1 MARYETLV
9 SMAPRMAVLVALIAV
24 ALFLVTTART
34 PRAVEAQVSTPKVT
48 STAAVSA
55 PAPMFSSWYGEA
67 LRNILLLEETDVAK
81 LEQQLA
87 ANPEDFPARL
97 KLMAYHQRGDRIAH
111 PEDQAKRIKHVL
123 WLILNHPESE
133 LLHSPV
139 SRFDRNELSSATY
152 RRMVELWDI
161 AVKTHPKNAAVQR
174 NAASFFEE
182 WDPDR
187 YLRYAEATVAADPND
202 AMAIR
207 GIAHRYAMALLENGP
222 SASHAEAALEASKNV
237 WVLGNT
243 AYELQSQYNLS
254 LQMGRPN
261 PRAATLA
268 ERYFVRALALNPT
281 LDRKAILPQIDL
293 RAIAGAR
300 QAAQESRRE
309 WAAKFEGAAAKIRRL
324 PIDAFPDLP
333 AVVAKVLRD
342 KNCTVPQPAI
352 GSGPQN
358 VIRGEFLAK
367 GETGWAVLCSVN
379 QSTSLLVFRNHL
391 DTNPQ
396 VLNTG
401 QDSGYLQGLGND
413 EIGYSRAIGPVNRD
427 YIISHYRA
435 YGGPEPPP
443 LDHHGIDDAFIEKA
457 SSIWYFHEGKWLQLA
472 GAD

>member
-1 MARYETLV
+1 
-9 SMAPRMAVLVALIAV
+9 MAPRIAVLVALAAV
-24 ALFLVTTART
+24 AFFLLTTAER
-34 PRAVEAQVSTPKVT
+34 PRAVEAQVSTPKIT
-48 STAAVSA
+48 LTAAA
-55 PAPMFSSWYGEA
+55 PTPMFSPWYGEA
-67 LRNILLLEETDVAK
+67 LQNILLLEATDVAK

-111 PEDQAKRIKHVL
+111 PEDQAKRIEHVL

-139 SRFDRNELSSATY
+139 SRFGPGELPPATY
-152 RRMVELWDI
+152 RRMVELWDT
-161 AVKTHPKNAAVQR
+161 AVEAHPQDAAVQR
-174 NAASFFEE
+174 NAAAFFEE
-182 WDPDR
+182 SDPNR

-202 AMAIR
+202 ARAIR
-207 GIAHRYAMALLENGP
+207 GLAHQYAMALLKNGP
-222 SASHAEAALEASKNV
+222 SASHAETTLESSKNV
-237 WVLGNT
+237 WILGNT

-254 LQMGRPN
+254 LQVGRPN

-268 ERYFVRALALNPT
+268 ERYFLRALALNPT

-293 RAIAGAR
+293 RAIAEA
-300 QAAQESRRE
+300 QEAAQQSRRE
-309 WAAKFEGAAAKIRRL
+309 WAAKFEDAATKIRRL
-324 PIDAFPDLP
+324 PVDAFPELP
-333 AVVAKVLRD
+333 AAIAKVLR
-342 KNCTVPQPAI
+342 KKTCTVPQPAI

-391 DTNPQ
+391 DTSPQ
-396 VLNTG
+396 VLNTS
-401 QDSGYLQGLGND
+401 QDDGYLQGLGND
-413 EIGYSRAIGPVNRD
+413 QIGYSRAIGPVDRD
-427 YIISHYRA
+427 FIVSHYRA

-443 LDHHGIDDAFIEKA
+443 IDHHGIDDAFLEKA
-457 SSIWYFHEGKWLQLA
+457 SVVWYFHEGKWLQLT